1 MKNLDESRKTLD
13 QIDSQ
18 IVDLLENRMKIS
30 KEIGIY
36 KLNNNLNTED
46 SSRED
51 KIIKK
56 LENKIDPEFKNSIR
70 PIYSEILVKAKK
82 LLQK

>member
-36 KLNNNLNTED
+36 KLN
-46 SSRED
+46 
-51 KIIKK
+51 KQ
-56 LENKIDPEFKNSIR
+56 FKYRRFITGR
-70 PIYSEILVKAKK
+70 
-82 LLQK
+82 